1 MVKTSKQRQ
10 LDDIASF
17 RWLSGAR
24 MGAILVQRPMCAVAV
39 EIIEIIPQ
47 DPAQVLSA
55 EDDHVIQALAPNG
68 TDRSFYNGILPG

>member
-10 LDDIASF
+10 FDDIASF

-24 MGAILVQRPMCAVAV
+24 MGAILVQRPMCAVTV

-47 DPAQVLSA
+47 DPAQVLRA
-55 EDDHVIQALAPNG
+55 ENDYIIQALAPNG
-68 TDRSFYNGILPG
+68 ADHSFYKGILPG